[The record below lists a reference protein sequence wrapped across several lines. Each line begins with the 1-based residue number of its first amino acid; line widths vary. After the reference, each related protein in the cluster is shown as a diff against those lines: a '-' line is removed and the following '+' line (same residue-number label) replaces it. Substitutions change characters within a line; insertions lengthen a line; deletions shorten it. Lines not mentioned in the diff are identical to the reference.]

1 MIGVLVFA
9 SVILMIESIC
19 IQILLSYN
27 TYNSYSPYLNY
38 NYEKNYSYFN
48 DYNEIRFYV

>member
-1 MIGVLVFA
+1 MIGMLVLA
-9 SVILMIESIC
+9 SVILMVETIC

-38 NYEKNYSYFN
+38 SYEKNYSYFN

>member
-1 MIGVLVFA
+1 MIGMLVLA
-9 SVILMIESIC
+9 SVILTVENIC

-27 TYNSYSPYLNY
+27 TYNSYSPHLNY